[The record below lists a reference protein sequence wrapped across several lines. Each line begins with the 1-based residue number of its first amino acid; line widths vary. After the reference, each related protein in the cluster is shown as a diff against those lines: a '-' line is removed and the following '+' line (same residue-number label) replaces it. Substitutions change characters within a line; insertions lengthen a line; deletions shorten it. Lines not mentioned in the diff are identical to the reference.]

1 LDELWK
7 SLTETVLHC
16 FLCPNISVER
26 NDLFLAKL
34 WNVVG
39 CAMKCGEK
47 VDVKARNG
55 RGREGKEE
63 RQENEA
69 G

>member
-7 SLTETVLHC
+7 SLAETVLHC
-16 FLCPNISVER
+16 FLCLNISVER
-26 NDLFLAKL
+26 SDLFLAKL

-39 CAMKCGEK
+39 CAMKYGRKGGCGSEEWK
-47 VDVKARNG
+47 
-55 RGREGKEE
+55 GREGKEE
-63 RQENEA
+63 RQENEI